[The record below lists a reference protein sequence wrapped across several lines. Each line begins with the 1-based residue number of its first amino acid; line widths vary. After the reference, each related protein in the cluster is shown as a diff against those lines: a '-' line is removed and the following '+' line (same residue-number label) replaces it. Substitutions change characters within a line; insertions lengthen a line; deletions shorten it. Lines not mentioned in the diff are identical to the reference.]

1 MTEPKNENNE
11 VATPEHNGLF
21 NYPNKLPADLTV
33 KDLTYLQK
41 RVEKD
46 MPTDNPKS
54 KKVKTAIKV
63 FLRNT
68 DEEFVDRIMLL
79 AFYMIIISSLFVAF
93 SMKGLTLNAL
103 AWPFGFSASSLF
115 WCVIFYEH
123 RAATISVLKN
133 KYSNSITS
141 ILKRNLTPFFALVPL
156 IYFLWP
162 FYADHGKE
170 AAHGIH
176 IAFALLI
183 ALTAYLIKIRAKYM
197 TKKILEKY
205 KIENL

>member
-21 NYPNKLPADLTV
+21 NYPNKLPADLTI

-123 RAATISVLKN
+123 RAATISVLN
-133 KYSNSITS
+133 NRYSNSITS
-141 ILKRNLTPFFALVPL
+141 ILKRNLTPFLAVIPL
-156 IYFLWP
+156 TYFLWP
-162 FYADHGKE
+162 FYADHGSE
-170 AAHGIH
+170 PANGTH
-176 IAFALLI
+176 IAYALLI
-183 ALTAYLIKIRAKYM
+183 TLTAYAIKTRAKFM
-197 TKKILEKY
+197 TERTLKKY
-205 KIENL
+205 KIGE

>member
-1 MTEPKNENNE
+1 MEENKTES
-11 VATPEHNGLF
+11 TPDQNGLF

-68 DEEFVDRIMLL
+68 DEEFVDRTMLVSL
-79 AFYMIIISSLFVAF
+79 YMIIISSLYAAF
-93 SMKGLTLNAL
+93 SMKGLTLNSL
-103 AWPFGFSASSLF
+103 AWPFGFSVSSLF

-123 RAATISVLKN
+123 RAAAISVLNN

-141 ILKRNLTPFFALVPL
+141 ILKRNLTPFFALAPL

-183 ALTAYLIKIRAKYM
+183 TLTAYAIKMKAKFM
-197 TKKILEKY
+197 TKKILEKF
-205 KIENL
+205 KIEN

>member
-1 MTEPKNENNE
+1 MTEPKNENTE
-11 VATPEHNGLF
+11 VATPEQNGLF
-21 NYPNKLPADLTV
+21 NYPNKLPADLTF
-33 KDLTYLQK
+33 KDLNYLQK

-68 DEEFVDRIMLL
+68 DEEFVDRIMLVSL
-79 AFYMIIISSLFVAF
+79 YMIIISSLYVAF
-93 SMKGLTLNAL
+93 SVKGLTLNSLSWA
-103 AWPFGFSASSLF
+103 FGFSVSSLF
-115 WCVIFYEH
+115 WCVVFYEH
-123 RAATISVLKN
+123 RAAVISVLNN

-141 ILKRNLTPFFALVPL
+141 ILKRNLTPLLAVVPIFYL
-156 IYFLWP
+156 LWTL
-162 FYADHGKE
+162 YAEHEKE

-183 ALTAYLIKIRAKYM
+183 TLTAYAIKMKAKFM
-197 TKKILEKY
+197 TKKILEKF
-205 KIENL
+205 KIEN

>member
-1 MTEPKNENNE
+1 MEENKTES
-11 VATPEHNGLF
+11 TPDQNGLF

-63 FLRNT
+63 FLRKS
-68 DEEFVDRIMLL
+68 DEEHVDNIIFVALFFIIMH
-79 AFYMIIISSLFVAF
+79 SLFAAF
-93 SMKGLTLNAL
+93 SMKGLTLNSL
-103 AWPFGFSASSLF
+103 AWPFGFSVSALLL
-115 WCVIFYEH
+115 CVIFYEH
-123 RAATISVLKN
+123 RAATISVLNN

-141 ILKRNLTPFFALVPL
+141 ILKRNLTPFLAVVPL

-162 FYADHGKE
+162 FYAHHGKE

-183 ALTAYLIKIRAKYM
+183 TLTAYAIKMKAKFM
-197 TKKILEKY
+197 TKKILEKF
-205 KIENL
+205 KIEN